1 MGRAE
6 KRTKSEPEPE
16 ALLTPAEVAAL
27 FRVDRKTITRWTK
40 AGKLS
45 SLRAL
50 DGGRRYRETE
60 VRQLLRAVNAGN
72 GAPSTRP
79 AGAEQDAGADVV
91 PLGVDS
97 KAEAEKELILQR
109 LLAPEPVRDLRSA
122 GAMHSGEADLSE
134 QIEDVL
140 YEESST
146 SPHTKG

>member
-1 MGRAE
+1 MGKAE
-6 KRTKSEPEPE
+6 KRMKSEQEPE

-27 FRVDRKTITRWTK
+27 FRVDPKTITRWTK

-45 SLRAL
+45 SHRAV

-60 VRQLLRAVNAGN
+60 VRQLLRALN
-72 GAPSTRP
+72 GAGDPRSGPEVAKR
-79 AGAEQDAGADVV
+79 DDGADVV
-91 PLGVDS
+91 PLGVDM
-97 KAEAEKELILQR
+97 KVEVEKEQILQR

-122 GAMHSGEADLSE
+122 GAMHSGESDLSE